1 MTRTREAIT
10 VPMVAAAIAGAVF
23 YYYRP
28 TPAKTLVEQ
37 GGAEVCCQKYPGP
50 NYMFHDNPKN
60 TELKDQSLGA
70 GLGVPSAVPGPR
82 AVLSKLQ
89 SDFKREQ
96 LTSPGV
102 NLVAHAVA

>member
-1 MTRTREAIT
+1 MTRTREAMT
-10 VPMVAAAIAGAVF
+10 VPVLAVAIAGAA
-23 YYYRP
+23 YLYYRP
-28 TPAKTLVEQ
+28 TPIKELQRGGGVEAVQ
-37 GGAEVCCQKYPGP
+37 QKYPGP
-50 NYMFHDNPKN
+50 NYMFLDNPKN

-70 GLGVPSAVPGPR
+70 GLAVPEVVPGPR